1 VKKLDLAIVA
11 SAALAA
17 LCIAPAAS
25 GQAYPTKPVELVV
38 AFQPGGGVDSMAR
51 VFAEAARP
59 LFPQPFVVVNK
70 PGASGAIGLTY
81 VASAPADGYKVA
93 MIFAELLTIPLVGI
107 GKVNSS
113 EFEPIARLASDPGTV
128 TVRAD
133 APWNSVEE
141 LIAHAKANPGKVTFS
156 NAGNASISH
165 IAAAALAQKTGT
177 QFVHVP
183 YQGSGPA
190 VVGLVGGQVD
200 ATAVNYAVVAP
211 QVAAGKL
218 KVLAVMSDKRLP
230 AQDKAPTLRER
241 GIDVTIDVWRGIAVA
256 KDTAKDIVGTL
267 RGLAAKVMQDP
278 KLLEVLRTQNLTAA
292 YQDGPDFARELAR
305 QGEWF
310 KQTIPALDLKN

>member
-1 VKKLDLAIVA
+1 MNKLQLAIVA
-11 SAALAA
+11 GAAVAA
-17 LCIAPAAS
+17 LCVAPAAS
-25 GQAYPTKPVELVV
+25 AQAYPAKPVELVV

-141 LIAHAKANPGKVTFS
+141 LIAHAKAHPGKVTFS

-218 KVLAVMSDKRLP
+218 KVLAVMSDKRL
-230 AQDKAPTLRER
+230 AAVDKAPTLRER

-256 KDTAKDIVGTL
+256 KDTPKDIVGTL
-267 RGLAAKVMQDP
+267 RGLAGKVMQDP
-278 KLLEVLRTQNLTAA
+278 KLQDVLRAQNLTAA

-305 QGEWF
+305 QGDWF
-310 KQTIPALDLKN
+310 KETIPALDLKN

>member
-1 VKKLDLAIVA
+1 MSALRSHLIVA
-11 SAALAA
+11 ASAVL
-17 LCIAPAAS
+17 LLLAPAVHAQS
-25 GQAYPTKPVELVV
+25 YPSKPIELVV
-38 AFQPGGGVDSMAR
+38 AFQPGGGVDAMAR
-51 VFAEAARP
+51 TFAEAARP

-93 MIFAELLTIPLVGI
+93 MIFAELLTIPLVGM

-113 EFEPIARLASDPGTV
+113 EFEPIARLASDPSTV

-133 APWNSVEE
+133 APWNTVEE
-141 LIAHAKANPGKVTFS
+141 LVAYAKANPGKVTFS

-165 IAAAALAQKTGT
+165 ISAAAFAQKVGT
-177 QFVHVP
+177 QFIHVP

-218 KVLAVMSDKRLP
+218 KVLAVMADKRLTTL
-230 AQDKAPTLRER
+230 DKVPTLRER
-241 GIDVTIDVWRGIAVA
+241 GVDVTIDVWRGIAVA
-256 KDTAKDIVGTL
+256 KNSPKEVVESL
-267 RGLAAKVMQDP
+267 RSLAATVMKDP
-278 KLLEVLRTQNLTAA
+278 KLLDILRTQNLTAA
-292 YQDGPDFARELAR
+292 YEDGPDFAKELAK
-305 QGEWF
+305 QSDWF
-310 KQTIPALDLKN
+310 KQVIPQLDIKS